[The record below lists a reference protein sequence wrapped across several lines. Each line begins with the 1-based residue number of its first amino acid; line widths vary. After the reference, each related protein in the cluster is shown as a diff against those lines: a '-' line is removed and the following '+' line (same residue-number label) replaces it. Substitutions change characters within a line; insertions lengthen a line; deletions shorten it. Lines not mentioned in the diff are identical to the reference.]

1 MKKYIYFIF
10 VEIFLVKVIKVE
22 MELNLKL
29 L

>member
-22 MELNLKL
+22 KELNLKL